1 MLEFLKILFG
11 QKKKRI
17 NKSPK
22 KSNAPTKAKASVHTV
37 KCTHTASVD
46 CGKCCTTTTL
56 QSPAP
61 ASVDATVE
69 EKKSVAVAVEA
80 APETVETTFE
90 TVEENAEREEPKE
103 EVRPGAYS
111 IKLVKEG
118 TYVFQ
123 LLGEEDEVIITSG
136 EYTLK
141 RSCVSGIQSVK
152 KNGATENIEDQT
164 AEKVI
169 KTPNPKYEVFSDEK
183 NKLRF
188 RLKAPNGYVIL
199 TSSAYNSKKA
209 CLKAIEKAR
218 VCSQTDQ
225 INDYTK

>member
-22 KSNAPTKAKASVHTV
+22 QSNAPTKAKASAHTV
-37 KCTHTASVD
+37 KCTHTASAD
-46 CGKCCTTTTL
+46 RGKCCTTTAL
-56 QSPAP
+56 QAPAP
-61 ASVDATVE
+61 ASVDVTVE
-69 EKKSVAVAVEA
+69 EKKSVSVAVEA
-80 APETVETTFE
+80 APETVENE
-90 TVEENAEREEPKE
+90 AEREEPKE

-218 VCSQTDQ
+218 ACSQTDQ

>member
-1 MLEFLKILFG
+1 MLDFLKKILG
-11 QKKKRI
+11 KKKKRT
-17 NKSPK
+17 NMVRKKNNSP
-22 KSNAPTKAKASVHTV
+22 SRTKTSVHTV
-37 KCTHTASVD
+37 KCTHTASANR
-46 CGKCCTTTTL
+46 GKCCTTTTI
-56 QSPAP
+56 QAP
-61 ASVDATVE
+61 VAVNVDAII
-69 EKKSVAVAVEA
+69 EKKSPVAVAVEP
-80 APETVETTFE
+80 APEPVVEKE
-90 TVEENAEREEPKE
+90 AEREEPKE

-123 LLGEEDEVIITSG
+123 LLGEEDEVIITSC

-218 VCSQTDQ
+218 VCSQTEQ